1 MTAIILLACVPVAY
15 VLHCT
20 IVRPLFRAFGVSL

>member
-20 IVRPLFRAFGVSL
+20 IVRPILKSLGVQL